1 MARLSKVLLGIGLT
15 WMFASGSA
23 FAVLFDL
30 GNITPGPGSFKPLGA
45 SRTPG
50 VAFDDQYAF
59 NLVGSSGAFAAS
71 VVSQQVTPAGDASL
85 FDITAQ
91 LFEWNGTSFI
101 ALNNLPVTPGGAA
114 IVPGPFRLVL
124 PAATGGDAGGINSAY
139 YLEIKGTPAAGAG
152 NVAGY
157 GGSLNLAAAVPEPS
171 SLLLLLGG
179 TFCAAFL
186 GRRRLTS
193 ST

>member
-1 MARLSKVLLGIGLT
+1 MARLLKVLLGVWLAWI
-15 WMFASGSA
+15 FASGSA
-23 FAVLFDL
+23 FAVVFDL
-30 GNITPGPGSFKPLGA
+30 GDITPGATSFHTIGA

-59 NLVGSSGAFAAS
+59 NLVGSAGAFVAS
-71 VVSQQVTPAGDASL
+71 AVSQQVTPAGVASL

-91 LFEWNGTSFI
+91 LFAWDGSAFVAQNS
-101 ALNNLPVTPGGAA
+101 ALPGGAV
-114 IVPGPFRLVL
+114 IVPGPFSLVL
-124 PAATGGDAGGINSAY
+124 PVASGGDTAPGGIDFAY

-152 NVAGY
+152 NAAGY
-157 GGSLNLAAAVPEPS
+157 GGSLNLAAVPEPS

-179 TFCAAFL
+179 TIFAAFL